1 MPNIMSYIII
11 IQVYNMNSSKLG
23 DSDLINLLR
32 NLING
37 LNITT
42 AHYEV
47 RIIGYMILVLVIYVR
62 NS

>member
-1 MPNIMSYIII
+1 
-11 IQVYNMNSSKLG
+11 MNSSKLG

-47 RIIGYMILVLVIYVR
+47 RIVGYMILVLVIYVR